1 MGTPWANRSVAQLF
15 HSRVERCLLV
25 IHHLHEFRDQICE
38 VHIPLNLT
46 RTFAGL
52 LGNNLAGFLAQ
63 KIPVKLVRIASA
75 VLFAAIG
82 ILAAF
87 EYTPTEL

>member
-1 MGTPWANRSVAQLF
+1 MIEAILHRLGPLVLF
-15 HSRVERCLLV
+15 VLLV
-25 IHHLHEFRDQICE
+25 
-38 VHIPLNLT
+38 
-46 RTFAGL
+46 AGL
-52 LGNNLAGFLAQ
+52 NGCTTMSLDDIGDPSP